1 MPARIRVF
9 IDTSALFAG
18 VWSAEGGSRLLL
30 KLAEAG
36 AIEILIS
43 PQVLT
48 EAEGA
53 LRRKAPDGLGLLAL
67 LLHYSQVE
75 IVPSPSHNAVAKAQD
90 LTGHAGDAQVLAAAL
105 EVQTDYFVTL
115 DRQHFLNNVLLTDA
129 VPFPVGTPGDFLS
142 WFRGRVTFRCLGCCP
157 NPEPEGAYEVI

>member
-9 IDTSALFAG
+9 LDTSTLFAA
-18 VWSAEGGSRLLL
+18 VWSTTGGARSIFQ
-30 KLAEAG
+30 LAEAG
-36 AIEILIS
+36 TVEVLIS

-67 LLHYSQVE
+67 LLGDSRAE
-75 IVPSPSHNAVAKAQD
+75 IVPSPSHDAVAKAQN

-105 EVQTDYFVTL
+105 GVQTDYFVTL
-115 DRQHFLNNVLLTDA
+115 DRQHFLDNLMLKDA
-129 VPFPVGTPGDFLS
+129 MPFPVGTPGDFLS
-142 WFRGRVTFRCLGCCP
+142 WFRDQLHP
-157 NPEPEGAYEVI
+157 DA